1 VRQIKTSL
9 LYAICVHWFR
19 SIPLLDD
26 PWVILTRRDSEL
38 AAAEVPTFDLL

>member
-9 LYAICVHWFR
+9 LYAICVRIR